1 MIEFF
6 DSEKKDGSV
15 SIYENHITFNKSL
28 IKYFKEA
35 YRVRVGVD
43 RQAKKAYVFSLNK
56 DQALSGELPTSSLL
70 PISLSNTYVRICS
83 RAIVEYI
90 TEAVGVNVPK
100 GEYLRFKASYDEAKK
115 AVVICFEE
123 EGK

>member
-6 DSEKKDGSV
+6 DSEKRDGLV

-28 IKYFKEA
+28 LKYFKEA

-43 RQAKKAYVFSLNK
+43 RETQKVYVFTYNK
-56 DQALSGELPTSSLL
+56 DQALSGEISTSSLL
-70 PISLSNTYVRICS
+70 PISVSNTYVRICS

-90 TEAVGVNVPK
+90 TEAVGKKVPK
-100 GEYLRFKASYDEAKK
+100 DNYLRYKATYDEAKK
-115 AVVICFEE
+115 AIIINFKEE
-123 EGK
+123 EK

>member
-56 DQALSGELPTSSLL
+56 DQALSGELPTSSLF

>member
-6 DSEKKDGSV
+6 DSEKKDGLA

-43 RQAKKAYVFSLNK
+43 RTAKKAYVFTLNK
-56 DQALSGELPTSSLL
+56 DKSLSGEIPETSLL

-83 RAIVEYI
+83 RAIVDYV
-90 TEAVGVNVPK
+90 TDAVGVTVPK
-100 GEYLRFKASYDEAKK
+100 GEYIRFKASYDEAKK
-115 AVVICFEE
+115 AIVIDFSGEE
-123 EGK
+123 K